1 MTRRMPGPT
10 RACSDRI
17 DWTSIRAEAAQRFGI
32 SDFRPGQRELIECA
46 LTGRDA
52 LGILPTGAG
61 KSLCY
66 QLPSLFLDGVVVVVS
81 PLIALMQDQ
90 QEHME
95 VAEIAALR
103 LDSSVVASVQKEGET
118 GLRQGEHQ
126 IVLMTPER
134 LKRPEHLAPL
144 MQRGV
149 ALFVVDEAHCVS
161 AWGHDFRP
169 AYLECATQSS
179 SWAARR

>member
-1 MTRRMPGPT
+1 MSKISCEVIPIPTDTRHRT
-10 RACSDRI
+10 RSDRI
-17 DWTSIRAEAAQRFGI
+17 DWTSIRTEAAQRFGI

-103 LDSSVVASVQKEGET
+103 LDSSVVAS
-118 GLRQGEHQ
+118 
-126 IVLMTPER
+126 
-134 LKRPEHLAPL
+134 
-144 MQRGV
+144 
-149 ALFVVDEAHCVS
+149 
-161 AWGHDFRP
+161 
-169 AYLECATQSS
+169 
-179 SWAARR
+179 